1 MFIVLYVMYIV
12 YFVLLGENTVCMIW
26 ECLHRGKDKPC
37 SSNSSQLG
45 RVEHIDVQNPSKV
58 KSLKRHY
65 WTFFSVVSLREKA
78 FTYNF

>member
-1 MFIVLYVMYIV
+1 MYIV

-45 RVEHIDVQNPSKV
+45 REEQADVQNPPKV
-58 KSLKRHY
+58 KSPKEIIGP
-65 WTFFSVVSLREKA
+65 FSEIPSVDSLRETA
-78 FTYNF
+78 FIYYF